1 MSQLTSRRSKR
12 IKDTAEVAKTPATTS
27 GAVGEGGV
35 QQRSAPAPTPV
46 RARRRPA
53 MTALGVALV
62 AVGGIVGAL
71 VLSSGGHARDVVMLR
86 SSVVAGHQITTGDLT
101 TTQLTGAVGVGLIT
115 QDQISTLVGKYPRQ
129 DLPKGT
135 LLTAQMTT
143 NSLDPEAGSSIVGIP
158 VKSGQIPG
166 QGLHAGEKVRIV
178 LQATTGA
185 NASGTLPDGLEIGQT
200 WPATISSVTTTS
212 STGGAGTA
220 STSVDVTISSGTAP
234 QISTAAGTGQLAI
247 VLDPSGTN

>member
-12 IKDTAEVAKTPATTS
+12 AKDTADVAKTPATTS
-27 GAVGEGGV
+27 GTVEEGGV

-62 AVGGIVGAL
+62 AIGGIVGAL

-86 SSVVAGHQITTGDLT
+86 SSVVAGHQITTSDLT
-101 TTQLTGAVGVGLIT
+101 TTQLTGAAGVGLIT
-115 QDQISTLVGKYPRQ
+115 QDQISALVGKYPRQ

-143 NSLDPEAGSSIVGIP
+143 NSLDPGTGRSIVGIP
-158 VKSGQIPG
+158 VKPGQIPG
-166 QGLHAGEKVRIV
+166 QGLHAGEPVRIV
-178 LQATTGA
+178 LQANTGS
-185 NASGTLPDGLEIGQT
+185 NATLPDGLQIGQT
-200 WPATISSVTTTS
+200 WSATISSVTTTS
-212 STGGAGTA
+212 SNGGAGAA
-220 STSVDVTISSGTAP
+220 STSVDITVPFNTAA
-234 QISTAAGTGQLAI
+234 QISAAAGTGQLAI
-247 VLDPSGTN
+247 VLDATGAN